1 MIIVNGTIDVDP
13 DQRDAF
19 IEAARALMADT
30 RAEAGCEGYAFAADL
45 DDPGR
50 FHVTENWA
58 DDDAVAGHM
67 ASPHMATFFG
77 AVGGAVKGAS
87 LMKYTG
93 ATAEKL
99 M

>member
-13 DQRDAF
+13 DQRDTF
-19 IEAARALMADT
+19 IEAARALMTDT
-30 RAEAGCEGYAFAADL
+30 RAEAGCESYAFAADL

-50 FHVTENWA
+50 FHVAERWA
-58 DDDAVAGHM
+58 DDAAVAGHM
-67 ASPHMATFFG
+67 ASPHMAAFLG
-77 AVGGAVKGAS
+77 AIGGAVRGAS
-87 LMKYTG
+87 LTKYTG